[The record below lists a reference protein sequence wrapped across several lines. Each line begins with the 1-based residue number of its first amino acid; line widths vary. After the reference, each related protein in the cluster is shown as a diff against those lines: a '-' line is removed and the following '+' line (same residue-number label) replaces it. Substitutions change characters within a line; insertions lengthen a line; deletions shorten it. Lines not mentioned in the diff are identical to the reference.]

1 MSCASVTLGQSAN
14 WRALFEGFPPLVRV
28 LNWLPAPM
36 QKGVFLG
43 VFSGN
48 DQQKQCCP
56 HGNGCNDGIFKA

>member
-1 MSCASVTLGQSAN
+1 MAGASANLRQSAN

-43 VFSGN
+43 FSQGVVFREM
-48 DQQKQCCP
+48 KV
-56 HGNGCNDGIFKA
+56 HV